1 MQRRRLRCPEHGV
14 VTEAVDFA
22 RPGSRFTRDF
32 EDLVVWLVTK
42 VRMTTPSG
50 PTVLV

>member
-1 MQRRRLRCPEHGV
+1 V